1 MNLRNF
7 TLTSIKKIQEAQQ
20 KGKLIVFVGAGV
32 SQNSNLPSWN
42 DLVNQLAQDLGIEKK
57 IIPKELEKTL
67 TDEQIE
73 ILKKQKIH
81 YNTDEC
87 LKIPQYYFNEFGEEE
102 YNNKLHNIFSSNLEP
117 NPIDYLI
124 VELDP
129 KHIITT
135 NYDNLLEM
143 TAENIAKTPYSKVS
157 CDKELAV
164 ALNNNL
170 IIKMH
175 GELDKIVLKER
186 DYDTYSNN
194 FKLIETF
201 VKGLIAT
208 NTILFVGFQLKMQ
221 MLENYFNG
229 YMIY

>member
-20 KGKLIVFVGAGV
+20 KGKLIVFVGAGD
-32 SQNSNLPSWN
+32 SQNSNLQSWN

-57 IIPKELEKTL
+57 IITKELEKTL

-73 ILKKQKIH
+73 ILKKQKIN

-129 KHIITT
+129 KQNKTT

-143 TAENIAKTPYSKVS
+143 KAENIAKTTKT
-157 CDKELAV
+157 KE
-164 ALNNNL
+164 
-170 IIKMH
+170 K
-175 GELDKIVLKER
+175 
-186 DYDTYSNN
+186 
-194 FKLIETF
+194 
-201 VKGLIAT
+201 
-208 NTILFVGFQLKMQ
+208 
-221 MLENYFNG
+221 
-229 YMIY
+229 